1 MNAFLEN
8 TVQRWGDTHTVTATG
23 RCVRKATLSV
33 DRLCT
38 ETVAIKWGCRSEG
51 TWFAKYY

>member
-38 ETVAIKWGCRSEG
+38 ETVSIKWGCRSEG